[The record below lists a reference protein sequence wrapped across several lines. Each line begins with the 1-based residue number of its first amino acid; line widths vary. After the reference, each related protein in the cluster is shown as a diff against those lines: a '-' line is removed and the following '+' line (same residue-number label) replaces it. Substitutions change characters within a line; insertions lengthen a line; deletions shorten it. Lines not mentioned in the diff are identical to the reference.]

1 MGRAAACAAH
11 ERERMT
17 RLLAF
22 LAFGLFFYLCARLQ
36 PKDAPEP
43 EGLPEPEQMTSEL
56 IVADDT
62 WPERWRCADGRGI
75 VTMEASIRRADCD

>member
-1 MGRAAACAAH
+1 
-11 ERERMT
+11 MT

-43 EGLPEPEQMTSEL
+43 EVAPEPEQLTSEL
-56 IVADDT
+56 IVEDYP
-62 WPERWRCADGRGI
+62 WPERWRCADGRGV
-75 VTMEASIRRADCD
+75 VTMEAQSFGEGNDETNANMVKRRH

>member
-1 MGRAAACAAH
+1 
-11 ERERMT
+11 MT

-43 EGLPEPEQMTSEL
+43 EDLSEPEQLTSEL
-56 IVADDT
+56 IVEDYP
-62 WPERWRCADGRGI
+62 WPERWRCADGRGV
-75 VTMEASIRRADCD
+75 VTMEAQIVRRGECGVPPAKT

>member
-1 MGRAAACAAH
+1 
-11 ERERMT
+11 MT

-22 LAFGLFFYLCARLQ
+22 LVFGLFFYLCARLQ

-43 EGLPEPEQMTSEL
+43 EVAPEPEQLTSEL
-56 IVADDT
+56 IVEDYR

-75 VTMEASIRRADCD
+75 VTMEARIRRADCD

>member
-1 MGRAAACAAH
+1 
-11 ERERMT
+11 MT

-22 LAFGLFFYLCARLQ
+22 LAFGLFFYLCARLH

-43 EGLPEPEQMTSEL
+43 EVAPEPEQMTSEL
-56 IVADDT
+56 IVADDP

-75 VTMEASIRRADCD
+75 VTMEARIRRADSD

>member
-1 MGRAAACAAH
+1 MGRATACTAR

>member
-1 MGRAAACAAH
+1 
-11 ERERMT
+11 MT

-36 PKDAPEP
+36 PKNAPEL
-43 EGLPEPEQMTSEL
+43 ENLPEPEQMTSEL
-56 IVADDT
+56 IVEDYP

-75 VTMEASIRRADCD
+75 VTMDAQIVRRGE

>member
-1 MGRAAACAAH
+1 
-11 ERERMT
+11 MT

-22 LAFGLFFYLCARLQ
+22 LTFGLFFYLCARLQ

-43 EGLPEPEQMTSEL
+43 GVAPEPEQLTSEL
-56 IVADDT
+56 IVADHP

-75 VTMEASIRRADCD
+75 VTMEAQIVRRGE

>member
-1 MGRAAACAAH
+1 
-11 ERERMT
+11 MT

-43 EGLPEPEQMTSEL
+43 EVAPEPEQLTSEL
-56 IVADDT
+56 IVEDYP
-62 WPERWRCADGRGI
+62 WPERWLCADGRGV
-75 VTMEASIRRADCD
+75 VTMEAQIVRRGE